1 MFSSLAWNSARE
13 KNTRYLYIF
22 LGTWASTVKDN
33 VSNPNMIALES
44 DQYRWFDFFLFP
56 QKKRDCPEDE
66 KTIVVKDHF

>member
-1 MFSSLAWNSARE
+1 
-13 KNTRYLYIF
+13 
-22 LGTWASTVKDN
+22 
-33 VSNPNMIALES
+33 MIALISFES